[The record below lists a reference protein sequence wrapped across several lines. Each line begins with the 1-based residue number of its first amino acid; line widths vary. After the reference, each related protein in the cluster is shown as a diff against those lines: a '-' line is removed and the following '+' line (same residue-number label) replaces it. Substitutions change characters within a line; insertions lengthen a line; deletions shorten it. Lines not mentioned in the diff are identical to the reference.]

1 MLEENDLLRATLEQ
15 VKEIMS
21 SPELSSLTQNAF
33 LTEIVSELYRLIDEY
48 ADLVHSKLDQIDSG
62 SRAHDLLIQLS
73 EKLTLIEEYSNE
85 NLQKFDFV
93 SKITPK
99 A

>member
-1 MLEENDLLRATLEQ
+1 MLEENDLLLATLEQ

-21 SPELSSLTQNAF
+21 SPELSSRTQNAF

-73 EKLTLIEEYSNE
+73 EKLTLIEEYSNK

>member
-21 SPELSSLTQNAF
+21 SPELSSRTQNAF

-48 ADLVHSKLDQIDSG
+48 SDLVHSKLDQIDSG

-73 EKLTLIEEYSNE
+73 EKLTLIEEYSNK

>member
-21 SPELSSLTQNAF
+21 SPELSSRTQNAF

-62 SRAHDLLIQLS
+62 SRAHDLLIKLS